1 MGPGVDVYRAY
12 ASPSLRAIDSKIWG
26 LSRSTPT
33 VQLRKEC
40 QRDDHQRSLTGNGEI
55 PPRREQ
61 EHVTAEQDR

>member
-1 MGPGVDVYRAY
+1 MGCQAGP
-12 ASPSLRAIDSKIWG
+12 PLI
-26 LSRSTPT
+26 T